1 MRILMTL
8 TLPLTADLEQRL
20 TQEANR
26 QGVDLAQYAL
36 RVLDQHLPP
45 PDRRDALVAMLQ
57 SWVEEGDAKE
67 QQETGDH
74 LVRALDEDRLS
85 DRKLFP
91 PELEGVTW

>member
-1 MRILMTL
+1 MTL
-8 TLPLTADLEQRL
+8 TLPLTPDLEQRL

-26 QGVDLAQYAL
+26 LGVAPAEYAL
-36 RVLDQHLPP
+36 RILDQHVPS
-45 PDRRDALVAMLQ
+45 PDRRAALLALLR
-57 SWVEEGDAKE
+57 SWVEEGDAEE
-67 QQETGDH
+67 QRQTGDH